1 MFEFF
6 QSLASTLTTLFVL
19 TSMFNVG
26 LTQHPARIAK
36 HLRDW
41 QFLTR
46 MVVANFLVVPGV
58 MLLFIIITGIGA
70 PYSTALILF
79 ACAAGAPLLIK
90 LTQESDNDIAAG
102 ATIQMVLMVSTV
114 GFLPFLLP
122 RLIDG
127 IEVDVWQIA
136 QALLLQMILPL
147 ALGMVC
153 HVGVEKLAAT
163 VQPWVAKISN
173 LALYGLLIFTIIGYL
188 PEMADV
194 DLWIAI
200 IIGVVVLLIAFYM
213 GYGTGQ
219 GNTNRA
225 QLGALG
231 TAQRNT
237 AAAII
242 TAQSFDDPLVFVT
255 IALLNTLMMFVLL
268 KLATRLGNDSAIAFL
283 EPLEA
288 DMPGGITRPYA
299 QN

>member
-1 MFEFF
+1 
-6 QSLASTLTTLFVL
+6 
-19 TSMFNVG
+19 MFNVG

-70 PYSTALILF
+70 PYSAALILF

-102 ATIQMVLMVSTV
+102 ATVQMVLMVSTV

-136 QALLLQMILPL
+136 QPLLLQMILPL

-163 VQPWVAKISN
+163 MQPWVAKISN

-219 GNTNRA
+219 GNTNHA

-231 TAQRNT
+231 TAQR
-237 AAAII
+237 
-242 TAQSFDDPLVFVT
+242 
-255 IALLNTLMMFVLL
+255 NTLMMFVLL

-299 QN
+299 QK